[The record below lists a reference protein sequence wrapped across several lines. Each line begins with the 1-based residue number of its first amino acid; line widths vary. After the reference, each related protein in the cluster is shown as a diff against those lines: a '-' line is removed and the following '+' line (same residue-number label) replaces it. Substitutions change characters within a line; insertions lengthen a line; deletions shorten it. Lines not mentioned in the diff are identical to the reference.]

1 MHRSSSA
8 TMFRTTTDEY
18 FLSLLPPVKPSKPP
32 SEDLPVYNPISPDG
46 TKKEHYKS
54 PSENAI
60 HLIPVV
66 LILCGFI
73 LWFFS
78 HPIGEAKESFYMTKR
93 TSCGVYLLDFACY
106 KPPDSQKCTKKFML
120 DKAKDI
126 GYFSEE
132 AVHFMRKVLG
142 NAGLMAIGLAEQLL
156 QVHHDTYALVMST
169 ERNNE
174 N

>member
-18 FLSLLPPVKPSKPP
+18 FLNLLPPVKP

-54 PSENAI
+54 PRENAI

-78 HPIGEAKESFYMTKR
+78 HPIGELTESNNVVDPSGDGDHEARDHSRGEHDEGSYR
-93 TSCGVYLLDFACY
+93 VYPRRDGATTFVRLLVEMGGGHHGDDACY
-106 KPPDSQKCTKKFML
+106 SVRV
-120 DKAKDI
+120 
-126 GYFSEE
+126 S
-132 AVHFMRKVLG
+132 V
-142 NAGLMAIGLAEQLL
+142 LAEVKVVGLL
-156 QVHHDTYALVMST
+156 WFLVFGGCHSVFWC
-169 ERNNE
+169 RS
-174 N
+174 